1 MQDPKNHLSR
11 SVVKLWLIGGGLG
24 ALIATA
30 VLVVVSMTFDL
41 QPWIPIVGAAAAFAL
56 AVIVPPLRYRRWRYE
71 IRSDDLY
78 FSRGALWLVRTLV
91 PFDRIQYVETRQG
104 PIDRTFDLHQ
114 LVVYTGAGRAG
125 TIPGLES
132 DEAQLLRDQLSEVAG
147 AVSL

>member
-1 MQDPKNHLSR
+1 MEDPKNRLSR
-11 SVVKLWLIGGGLG
+11 SVVNLWLVAGGLG

-30 VLVVVSMTFDL
+30 ALVLAVVVFEL
-41 QPWIPIVGAAAAFAL
+41 PVWVPIVGATVAFAV
-56 AVIVPPLRYRRWRYE
+56 AIIVPPFRYRRWRYE

-104 PIDRTFDLHQ
+104 PLDRSFGLHQ

-132 DEAQLLRDQLSEVAG
+132 GEAQQLRDELSKVAG

>member
-1 MQDPKNHLSR
+1 VQDPKNRLSR
-11 SVVKLWLIGGGLG
+11 SVVKLWLIVGGLG
-24 ALIATA
+24 ALLATA
-30 VLVVVSMTFDL
+30 VLVAASAIFDL
-41 QPWIPIVGAAAAFAL
+41 PPWIPIAGAAVAFAL
-56 AVIVPPLRYRRWRYE
+56 AVILPPLRYRRWRYE

-78 FSRGALWLVRTLV
+78 FSKGALWLVRTLV

-104 PIDRTFDLHQ
+104 PVDRAFDLHQ

-132 DEAQLLRDQLSEVAG
+132 HEAQALRDHLSKVAG

>member
-1 MQDPKNHLSR
+1 MENPRNHLSR
-11 SVVKLWLIGGGLG
+11 SVVNLWLVAGGLG
-24 ALIATA
+24 VLIAIA
-30 VLVVVSMTFDL
+30 VLVLVGVVFEL
-41 QPWIPIVGAAAAFAL
+41 PVWIPVAGATVAFAL
-56 AVIVPPLRYRRWRYE
+56 AIIVPPLRYRRWRYE

-104 PIDRTFDLHQ
+104 PLDRTFGLHQ

-132 DEAQLLRDQLSEVAG
+132 DEAQKLRDELSKVAG

>member
-11 SVVKLWLIGGGLG
+11 SVVKLWFIVGGVG
-24 ALIATA
+24 AVVATA
-30 VLVVVSMTFDL
+30 VLVVVSVIFDL
-41 QPWIPIVGAAAAFAL
+41 EPWIPVVGATIAFAL
-56 AVIVPPLRYRRWRYE
+56 ALILPPLRYRRWRYE

-104 PIDRTFDLHQ
+104 PIDRTLDLHQ

-132 DEAQLLRDQLSEVAG
+132 DEAQLLRDRLSKVAG

>member
-1 MQDPKNHLSR
+1 MSPSA
-11 SVVKLWLIGGGLG
+11 VKLWMIVGGLV
-24 ALIATA
+24 ALVVTGIA
-30 VLVVVSMTFDL
+30 VLLSVLFDL
-41 QPWIPIVGAAAAFAL
+41 PGWLPSVGAAAAFAI
-56 AVIVPPLRYRRWRYE
+56 AMVVPPLRYRRWRYE

-78 FSRGALWLVRTLV
+78 FSRGALWLVRSLV

-104 PIDRTFDLHQ
+104 PLDRIFDLHQ

-132 DEAQLLRDQLSEVAG
+132 DEAQRLRDQLSKVAG

>member
-1 MQDPKNHLSR
+1 MQTPGNHLSR
-11 SVVKLWLIGGGLG
+11 SVIKLWLVTGGLG
-24 ALIATA
+24 ALFATG
-30 VLVVVSMTFDL
+30 VLVVVSVVL
-41 QPWIPIVGAAAAFAL
+41 GWPAWVLVVGAFVAL
-56 AVIVPPLRYRRWRYE
+56 ALAIVVPPLRYRRWRYE

-78 FSRGALWLVRTLV
+78 FSRGALWLVRTVV

-104 PIDRTFDLHQ
+104 PLDRTFDLHQ

-132 DEAQLLRDQLSEVAG
+132 NEAQKLRDELSKVAG

>member
-1 MQDPKNHLSR
+1 VQDPKNRLSR
-11 SVVKLWLIGGGLG
+11 SVVKLWLIVGGLG
-24 ALIATA
+24 ALLATA
-30 VLVVVSMTFDL
+30 VLVIVSAIFVL
-41 QPWIPIVGAAAAFAL
+41 PPWIPIAGAAVAFAL
-56 AVIVPPLRYRRWRYE
+56 AVILPPLRYRRWRYE

-78 FSRGALWLVRTLV
+78 FSKGALWLVRTLV

-104 PIDRTFDLHQ
+104 PVDRAFDLHQ

-132 DEAQLLRDQLSEVAG
+132 HEAQALRDQLSKVAG

>member
-1 MQDPKNHLSR
+1 MEDPKNHLSR
-11 SVVKLWLIGGGLG
+11 SVVNLWLVAGGLG

-30 VLVVVSMTFDL
+30 VLVVALVVFEL
-41 QPWIPIVGAAAAFAL
+41 PPWVPISGAAVAFGLAL
-56 AVIVPPLRYRRWRYE
+56 VVPPLRYRRWRYE
-71 IRSDDLY
+71 IRSEDLY

-104 PIDRTFDLHQ
+104 PLDRSFGLHQ

-125 TIPGLES
+125 TIPGLAS
-132 DEAQLLRDQLSEVAG
+132 GEAQKLRDELSKVAG